1 MNPSKAVLL
10 KYKEQSMIQGQLEP
24 SCQQHALTS
33 GKGHLLG
40 QHPVLIPVIL
50 LSGSVGLCTASFFA
64 DTLFP
69 VLAWLDVPAALLCL
83 SAALVS
89 GITGL
94 LASIISI
101 LESLDRYRLRNRLHI
116 ATFPNL
122 EMRPCNDAR
131 ASSFAQ
137 QGRKVV
143 SKGA

>member
-1 MNPSKAVLL
+1 MTSSKAVLL

-24 SCQQHALTS
+24 SCQQHTLTS
-33 GKGHLLG
+33 GKGHLLA
-40 QHPVLIPVIL
+40 QRPVLIPVIL
-50 LSGSVGLCTASFFA
+50 LSGSVGLCAASFFA

-69 VLAWLDVPAALLCL
+69 PAPLLAWLGVPAALLCL

-101 LESLDRYRLRNRLHI
+101 LESIDRYRLRNRLHI
-116 ATFPNL
+116 ATFPT
-122 EMRPCNDAR
+122 
-131 ASSFAQ
+131 
-137 QGRKVV
+137 